1 MCGAVQYLHH
11 NNVAHN
17 DIKLENIFLFEQQQR
32 AKLADFG
39 FARVGVP
46 RNAEVQK
53 ADWNHRCKTML
64 APEILQTIKRK
75 TAGSLFDEKKTDIF
89 ALGVTLFQ
97 SLFLRTPF
105 AKEYASTSDPM
116 FKHFYNGSIEEFW
129 KLPEL

>member
-1 MCGAVQYLHH
+1 
-11 NNVAHN
+11 
-17 DIKLENIFLFEQQQR
+17 
-32 AKLADFG
+32 
-39 FARVGVP
+39 
-46 RNAEVQK
+46 
-53 ADWNHRCKTML
+53 ML

-116 FKHFYNGSIEEFW
+116 FKHFYSGNTEEFW
-129 KLPEL
+129 KLSELQNIFKFLDKFEDFRKEEFIDLLNKMLNVDPEQRISIKEVINHPWFKVHNA